1 MDDFCVIRLQRL
13 LNDLGDKTAMVFVN
27 TKKSADSLA
36 RQLDKSGYRVTTLHG
51 GKTQDQREVELLTFT
66 FFFFS
71 FSFDTCNGNLL
82 LLLVTCYYVADKP

>member
-1 MDDFCVIRLQRL
+1 MNDFCVIRLQRL

-36 RQLDKSGYRVTTLHG
+36 RQLDKAGYRVTTLHG
-51 GKTQDQREVELLTFT
+51 GKTQDQREVKLLSFT

-71 FSFDTCNGNLL
+71 
-82 LLLVTCYYVADKP
+82 LVLIHAMGTLCCCS